1 MTLHDCVYENV
12 KLQFVTD
19 LRRRIKNMQRELAD
33 GPTMLPDDDLDQETF
48 QDLLGGQIYYFFIPF
63 VQFLSSELDSSF
75 HQENNIVID
84 WDWMRGKF
92 VDLAKFILEVF
103 EPTSQVIDDAV
114 KTNDYHQL
122 LTRFDKEVVRKFL
135 H

>member
-12 KLQFVTD
+12 KLQFVAD
-19 LRRRIKNMQRELAD
+19 LRRRIKNMQRELID
-33 GPTMLPDDDLDQETF
+33 DSTVSPDNDLDSETF
-48 QDLLGGQIYYFFIPF
+48 QEILGGQIYSLFIPF
-63 VQFLSSELDSSF
+63 SQFLSECLDSSF
-75 HQENNIVID
+75 HQKDNVVID
-84 WDWMRGKF
+84 WDWMRAKF
-92 VDLAKFILEVF
+92 VDLAKFILETF
-103 EPTSQVIDDAV
+103 EPTSRVVDDAI